1 MIKLE
6 NFLKKYGFIILVLG
20 FKFNVLGFFFYVE
33 SLETT
38 YLLEFAG
45 QDKIEKLKLKQQI
58 YDAIVNSV
66 LILDAAIVLFL
77 IYYGIRKAL
86 K

>member
-6 NFLKKYGFIILVLG
+6 NFLRKYGFIVLVLC

-33 SLETT
+33 SLETA
-38 YLLEFAG
+38 YLLESTG
-45 QDKIEKLKLKQQI
+45 QDKIAKLESKQHV
-58 YDAIVNSV
+58 YDILVDIV
-66 LILDAAIVLFL
+66 LILDAAILLFL
-77 IYYGIRKAL
+77 ICYGIRKAL

>member
-6 NFLKKYGFIILVLG
+6 KFLKKYGFIILVLG

-33 SLETT
+33 SLKTT
-38 YLLEFAG
+38 YLLEFAR
-45 QDKIEKLKLKQQI
+45 QDQAAKLESKQQI
-58 YDAIVNSV
+58 YNTIVEIV
-66 LILDAAIVLFL
+66 MILDAAIVLFL

>member
-38 YLLEFAG
+38 YLLEFAS
-45 QDKIEKLKLKQQI
+45 QDKIEKLKSKQQI

>member
-6 NFLKKYGFIILVLG
+6 KFLKKYGFIILVLG

-33 SLETT
+33 SLETA
-38 YLLEFAG
+38 YLLEFTSR
-45 QDKIEKLKLKQQI
+45 DKIEKLESKQQI
-58 YDAIVNSV
+58 YNTIVDTV
-66 LILDAAIVLFL
+66 LILDAAILLFL

>member
-33 SLETT
+33 SLETA
-38 YLLEFAG
+38 YLLEFAS
-45 QDKIEKLKLKQQI
+45 QDKIEKLESKRQI

>member
-1 MIKLE
+1 MVKLE
-6 NFLKKYGFIILVLG
+6 NFLKKNWFIVLVLC

-38 YLLEFAG
+38 YLLEFAS
-45 QDKIEKLKLKQQI
+45 QDKIAKLESKQQV
-58 YDAIVNSV
+58 YTFIVNGV
-66 LILDAAIVLFL
+66 LILDAIILLFL
-77 IYYGIRKAL
+77 VCYGIKKAL